1 MNDEQLWNV
10 FVKSGK
16 IGDYL
21 IYKGIFYD
29 NT

>member
-1 MNDEQLWNV
+1 MDDEQLWHA

-16 IGDYL
+16 IDDYL